1 MITQRMY
8 VRLFGEEMR
17 TILHSDC
24 NGFYASVECLYHP
37 DVRNK
42 PVAVGGDADKRHGI
56 ILAKNEIAKKY
67 KISTGE
73 AIWQAREKC
82 PELVVIKP
90 HFERY
95 MRFSKMCRR
104 IYADYTDCIEPFGL
118 DEAWLDVTGNSMSG
132 EAIAHEIR
140 KRIKNELGITVSVGV
155 SFNKIFAKLGSD
167 YKKPDAVTVIS
178 RENFRDVVFPLD
190 AGDLLYVGR
199 STKRRLRTLG
209 VHTIGE
215 LAAFP
220 LPLLRANF
228 GKWGDILY
236 TFSNGLDAS
245 PVMHMDQTTAIQSI
259 GNSTTTPRDLVNNR
273 DAEIIF
279 TVLCDS
285 VCRRLREHGA
295 KTREVAIYVRDN
307 QLSSFTRQ
315 MKLSF
320 DTDITCE
327 VLQAAMELF
336 RLNYG
341 WDRPIRS
348 LGVKVGRLSPA
359 SAPSQLSL
367 LCNEEKRDKLSS
379 LDRSLDVLKRR
390 FGSFCVCPASLMYDT
405 QLSSFSPKEEHT
417 IHPVGYF

>member
-1 MITQRMY
+1 MIIQRMY

-236 TFSNGLDAS
+236 
-245 PVMHMDQTTAIQSI
+245 H
-259 GNSTTTPRDLVNNR
+259 
-273 DAEIIF
+273 F
-279 TVLCDS
+279 T
-285 VCRRLREHGA
+285 
-295 KTREVAIYVRDN
+295 
-307 QLSSFTRQ
+307 SS
-315 MKLSF
+315 
-320 DTDITCE
+320 E
-327 VLQAAMELF
+327 
-336 RLNYG
+336 
-341 WDRPIRS
+341 
-348 LGVKVGRLSPA
+348 
-359 SAPSQLSL
+359 SA
-367 LCNEEKRDKLSS
+367 
-379 LDRSLDVLKRR
+379 V
-390 FGSFCVCPASLMYDT
+390 
-405 QLSSFSPKEEHT
+405 
-417 IHPVGYF
+417 